1 MVNVEPL
8 TYDGHEYKRWWIV
21 GYGAASKGDLERT
34 IIEYFEHLKAKE
46 KEEKAKIGGEKKDE

>member
-8 TYDGHEYKRWWIV
+8 TYDDNEYKGWLID

-34 IIEYFEHLKAKE
+34 IIEYFEHLKA
-46 KEEKAKIGGEKKDE
+46 EEEEGKAK